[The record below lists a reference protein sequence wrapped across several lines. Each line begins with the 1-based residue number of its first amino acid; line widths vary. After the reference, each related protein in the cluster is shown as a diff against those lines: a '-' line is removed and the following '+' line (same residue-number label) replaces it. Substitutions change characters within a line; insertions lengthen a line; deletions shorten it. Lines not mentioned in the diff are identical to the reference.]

1 MSFLSMVLAVLVG
14 LLVWDALCV
23 LIKFV
28 RNKLDEKLED
38 KQVSNT
44 RKIGFEG
51 GENNE
56 EANNGV
62 KMRRIGFGAND

>member
-14 LLVWDALCV
+14 LLVWDVICT

-28 RNKLDEKLED
+28 GNRFHEKLEG
-38 KQVSNT
+38 KQARNT

-51 GENNE
+51 RENNE
-56 EANNGV
+56 EANGV